1 MSDNRNKLFKSMV
14 NDIIKVFPEYT
25 KRLLDYYKET
35 LRINNE
41 NNNNDEKLI
50 EFIKNVNEISDYI
63 VEDDFSIF
71 ETDPIL
77 LQNVSFKLIWNS
89 NISEDTKSKVW
100 KYLQTFCILSLNDKS
115 NEKIID
121 VIKSIESNEKVKDK
135 KTLKDIKKLKKLNES
150 IENDTALDKLL
161 DDKVKLA
168 ERNDKNEKPGLS
180 GMKEMED
187 MFQNTGIGKIAK
199 DITSELN
206 IEDMI
211 ENGGGIEDIFK
222 GENMGNIIQSISKK
236 ISSENLQSG
245 ELVNE
250 ATNICS
256 SMESNPLFSSL
267 MGMQSEM
274 LKNLGEGSKPSSTP
288 EPSTTPEPGTRKI
301 TLDNPNHNP
310 NVTRERLQRKLKEKK
325 NMNIEKIE

>member
-267 MGMQSEM
+267 MSTMGNLDTNNIKEVPINKSPSLNKKENTLNVEKLDKM
-274 LKNLGEGSKPSSTP
+274 LKN
-288 EPSTTPEPGTRKI
+288 
-301 TLDNPNHNP
+301 
-310 NVTRERLQRKLKEKK
+310 
-325 NMNIEKIE
+325 

>member
-1 MSDNRNKLFKSMV
+1 MAKK
-14 NDIIKVFPEYT
+14 K
-25 KRLLDYYKET
+25 KE
-35 LRINNE
+35 E
-41 NNNNDEKLI
+41 
-50 EFIKNVNEISDYI
+50 V
-63 VEDDFSIF
+63 VE
-71 ETDPIL
+71 
-77 LQNVSFKLIWNS
+77 
-89 NISEDTKSKVW
+89 
-100 KYLQTFCILSLNDKS
+100 QTTEQPK
-115 NEKIID
+115 
-121 VIKSIESNEKVKDK
+121 
-135 KTLKDIKKLKKLNES
+135 
-150 IENDTALDKLL
+150 L

-267 MGMQSEM
+267 MSTMG
-274 LKNLGEGSKPSSTP
+274 NLDTNNIKEVPINKSPSLNKK
-288 EPSTTPEPGTRKI
+288 EN
-301 TLDNPNHNP
+301 TL
-310 NVTRERLQRKLKEKK
+310 NVEKLD
-325 NMNIEKIE
+325 

>member
-100 KYLQTFCILSLNDKS
+100 KYLQTFRILSLNDKS

-267 MGMQSEM
+267 MSTMG
-274 LKNLGEGSKPSSTP
+274 NLDTNNIKEVPINKSPSLNKK
-288 EPSTTPEPGTRKI
+288 EN
-301 TLDNPNHNP
+301 TL
-310 NVTRERLQRKLKEKK
+310 NVEKLD
-325 NMNIEKIE
+325 

>member
-161 DDKVKLA
+161 D
-168 ERNDKNEKPGLS
+168 S
-180 GMKEMED
+180 GMDSAEGVINESEK
-187 MFQNTGIGKIAK
+187 K
-199 DITSELN
+199 ELN
-206 IEDMI
+206 IES
-211 ENGGGIEDIFK
+211 G
-222 GENMGNIIQSISKK
+222 K
-236 ISSENLQSG
+236 ISLFR
-245 ELVNE
+245 
-250 ATNICS
+250 TTF
-256 SMESNPLFSSL
+256 SNSL
-267 MGMQSEM
+267 S
-274 LKNLGEGSKPSSTP
+274 L
-288 EPSTTPEPGTRKI
+288 
-301 TLDNPNHNP
+301 
-310 NVTRERLQRKLKEKK
+310 
-325 NMNIEKIE
+325 

>member
-267 MGMQSEM
+267 MSTMG
-274 LKNLGEGSKPSSTP
+274 NLDTNNIKEVPINKSPSLNKK
-288 EPSTTPEPGTRKI
+288 EN
-301 TLDNPNHNP
+301 TL
-310 NVTRERLQRKLKEKK
+310 NVEKLD
-325 NMNIEKIE
+325 